1 MVPCGALVFSSS
13 GSTRGHL
20 LHQLCPSLQF
30 QCLWSSLQFFWL
42 RLSHLLPSSSLVSDS
57 SGFSPFTTRVLVVF
71 PICLAQ
77 SPGLGQSFL
86 CPSSLCPFVWVV
98 LSKAFHKMQVLMLYW
113 FIAQILFFFFFFRIA
128 VHIGSHGSYLF
139 YHQLLNTLLLN
150 MEVVG
155 RWMPDCFTFY
165 WKPCFVLVR
174 KAYVVYF
181 PFFFVQVS

>member
-1 MVPCGALVFSSS
+1 MSTDPLKIPVAPPALMVPCGALVFSSS

-113 FIAQILFFFFFFRIA
+113 FIAQILFFFFLSYSC
-128 VHIGSHGSYLF
+128 SH
-139 YHQLLNTLLLN
+139 
-150 MEVVG
+150 
-155 RWMPDCFTFY
+155 WFTWFISFL
-165 WKPCFVLVR
+165 PSV
-174 KAYVVYF
+174 A
-181 PFFFVQVS
+181 